1 MRIPAEEQANLFIVQ
16 MSFEK
21 IREADSKLSKLIN
34 AIHFVK
40 MNLDFMLDDCAE
52 GITSELLDYLR
63 DVKREVVNIEMKVMK
78 ERADE
83 PDRRNINSPH
93 DDMAK

>member
-1 MRIPAEEQANLFIVQ
+1 MKLTAEEQANLFIVQ

-83 PDRRNINSPH
+83 PDRRNINSLH